1 MPPVSAIPEH
11 SEGSNRVQVMFGF
24 RSSDRVAPGPSRI
37 ASPFPS
43 RQVFSK
49 TQRFSPRDARDGG
62 RKWPA
67 YNAPP
72 DSDFKLVSAGVGET
86 KAGTSDKSATGRF
99 LSRCAT
105 RPCKAPRRGAG
116 PSWVGQ
122 DKGRGVSSSSRE
134 VKRTAPLGCRPLDPE
149 IVDPL
154 SRFEVCCQPARLLSS
169 TRPSLRRLVR
179 IPEFRNNDRI
189 GAASS
194 LSLRLPGLNRR
205 IKLPQPIFDDAYLVS
220 QLRNKRLGDFLAKR
234 P

>member
-1 MPPVSAIPEH
+1 MPALFTPVTVTGWSVCLPRRARLSNRWPECVALLPWAPCAQCAPVEMPPVSAIPEH

-62 RKWPA
+62 RKRPA

-116 PSWVGQ
+116 PS
-122 DKGRGVSSSSRE
+122 
-134 VKRTAPLGCRPLDPE
+134 
-149 IVDPL
+149 
-154 SRFEVCCQPARLLSS
+154 
-169 TRPSLRRLVR
+169 
-179 IPEFRNNDRI
+179 
-189 GAASS
+189 
-194 LSLRLPGLNRR
+194 
-205 IKLPQPIFDDAYLVS
+205 
-220 QLRNKRLGDFLAKR
+220 
-234 P
+234 